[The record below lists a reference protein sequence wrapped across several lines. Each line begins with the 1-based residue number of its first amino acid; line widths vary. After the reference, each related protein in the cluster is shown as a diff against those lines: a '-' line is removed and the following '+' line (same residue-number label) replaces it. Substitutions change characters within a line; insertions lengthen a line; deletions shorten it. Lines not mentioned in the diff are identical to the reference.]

1 MADMYITECS
11 LPWYSSLDNG
21 LSQTLPS
28 CFTSQTSASSFCTG
42 LLRPPHLPGLQGSE
56 PNNCPIRIGG
66 ILCVQDAGWSLAA
79 VLLILGASGG
89 YVLLHSSSYILAS
102 TTSSAFPIP
111 KPFAN
116 HEGDDPSRVGAASDP
131 LMEGMEQLETIIVFK
146 DGGTGIAR
154 ELQRAATRFQNSRSE
169 RNLLSAFRDI
179 SSWCDQFSLP
189 KTISDIA
196 KQLYKRADEE
206 KLLRGKPGKGD
217 RKGGILE
224 DSTPRTTFTIGMTSR
239 TLSCYIYSPVFIIL
253 THLCLALY
261 CFQSYHRVVCASQD
275 CDIKQVS
282 NGNDEAERNAKV
294 SNRQHKSI
302 RIASLA
308 RLLYKKDMLDD
319 GSGEAGRLLYC
330 TSYFP

>member
-1 MADMYITECS
+1 
-11 LPWYSSLDNG
+11 
-21 LSQTLPS
+21 
-28 CFTSQTSASSFCTG
+28 
-42 LLRPPHLPGLQGSE
+42 
-56 PNNCPIRIGG
+56 
-66 ILCVQDAGWSLAA
+66 VQDAGWSLAT

-89 YVLLHSSSYILAS
+89 YVLLHNSSYTLAS
-102 TTSSAFPIP
+102 TSSAFPIP
-111 KPFAN
+111 KTFAN
-116 HEGDDPSRVGAASDP
+116 DEGD
-131 LMEGMEQLETIIVFK
+131 FK

-294 SNRQHKSI
+294 SNRQHKGI

-319 GSGEAGRLLYC
+319 GSGEAGRLLYILL
-330 TSYFP
+330 SIRSGELEFARGFGPADVDVGFQV